1 MGSSSAQYGLK
12 GRWVRSRKFTFAD
25 KNSTKAVLDVPA
37 NTFIPPLGVVVIL
50 TTIFEGGTPTI
61 DVGDGA
67 NPDGWIDNT
76 DVTVGTAGAYAGT
89 ETNTAA
95 YSGTGKLY
103 TAADTIDVVLPDQA
117 ITAGAAYVMA
127 YMIDVSDVIDVD
139 QS

>member
-1 MGSSSAQYGLK
+1 MGSSSEQYGLL

-25 KNSTKAVLDVPA
+25 KDSTKAVLDVPP

-61 DVGDGA
+61 DVGDGD

-103 TAADTIDVVLPDQA
+103 TDADTIDVVLPDQA
-117 ITAGAAYVMA
+117 ITAGEGYVMA
-127 YMIDVSDVIDVD
+127 YMIDVSDVIDD
-139 QS
+139 